1 MANNQKS
8 FYLIEPVNNE
18 MKVRAEQN
26 LLKHGHIQTPNI
38 NIISIS
44 VNDNYRK
51 LLVNCSDKILRLY
64 QVHYPRPKQKGV
76 KLAFE
81 LLDSFTDPI
90 NHNRWINA

>member
-1 MANNQKS
+1 
-8 FYLIEPVNNE
+8 

-51 LLVNCSDKILRLY
+51 LLVNCS
-64 QVHYPRPKQKGV
+64 QKWLQKVIAKRDWKKGLQ
-76 KLAFE
+76 KAIANKKWLQKEIAKS
-81 LLDSFTDPI
+81 DC
-90 NHNRWINA
+90 N